1 MDQHALLLQTLIDS
15 VKNLTNEVSSLKNK
29 VEALEEENKNLKQQ
43 LNLTTFVPLEDCR
56 DEYPEDPKFQQL
68 FSDFDQ
74 VPYEPA
80 IKVLFD
86 EFKKEKEVQTFE
98 EEEQEVETFE
108 EEEQEVEE
116 NFIEWLKKP
125 NNEEVLKI
133 MNRLYSNPYDWEIN
147 FENLSDATKGKL
159 FFPLKEFFLNQIAD
173 LPAQR
178 CFNIEFGVNG
188 TWHTVFLDL

>member
-1 MDQHALLLQTLIDS
+1 MDQHTLLLQTLIDS

-74 VPYEPA
+74 VPYEEQKELDNYRKEVEHKWKVKDYLKCIPA

-98 EEEQEVETFE
+98 EEEQEVE
-108 EEEQEVEE
+108 E

-125 NNEEVLKI
+125 NNEEVLI
-133 MNRLYSNPYDWEIN
+133 LSNFQMQP
-147 FENLSDATKGKL
+147 K
-159 FFPLKEFFLNQIAD
+159 
-173 LPAQR
+173 
-178 CFNIEFGVNG
+178 VNCSF
-188 TWHTVFLDL
+188 H

>member
-74 VPYEPA
+74 VPYEEQKELDDYRKEVEHKWKVKDYLKCIPA
-80 IKVLFD
+80 IKVNAYQQLKFYSMNLRRKKK
-86 EFKKEKEVQTFE
+86 FKL
-98 EEEQEVETFE
+98 
-108 EEEQEVEE
+108 
-116 NFIEWLKKP
+116 LKKK
-125 NNEEVLKI
+125 NKKFKLLKKKK
-133 MNRLYSNPYDWEIN
+133 N
-147 FENLSDATKGKL
+147 KKL
-159 FFPLKEFFLNQIAD
+159 KKIL
-173 LPAQR
+173 
-178 CFNIEFGVNG
+178 
-188 TWHTVFLDL
+188 